1 MDNKMLIIEIL
12 KLTPIIAFII
22 GIGAA
27 FIALI
32 LDRII
37 FVFLHKQPNTR
48 LLIAVTVLSSIITLT
63 PIACYYLYRYLIT
76 P

>member
-1 MDNKMLIIEIL
+1 MDKDLILHIL
-12 KLTPIIAFII
+12 PLIPIIAFVI

-32 LDRII
+32 IGGII
-37 FVFLHKQPNTR
+37 FVFFHKQPNTR

-63 PIACYYLYRYLIT
+63 PIACYYLYQYLIT